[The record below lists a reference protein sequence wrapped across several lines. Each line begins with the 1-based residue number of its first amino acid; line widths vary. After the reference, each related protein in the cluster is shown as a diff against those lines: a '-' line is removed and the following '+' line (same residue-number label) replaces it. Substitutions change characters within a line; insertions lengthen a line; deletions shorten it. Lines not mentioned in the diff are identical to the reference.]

1 MLNCYSKL
9 KNSKLVTENFEMQGY
24 IKTMNLVDA
33 RMNFRIR
40 CSIVNDIKFNQRS
53 NPEYARQLWLCD
65 DCGNVDT
72 QSHIMWCPSYATLR
86 EGLDVDD
93 DKDVV
98 KYFQNVMKIRE
109 AARSEE

>member
-1 MLNCYSKL
+1 MKDKMLNCFSKL
-9 KNSKLVTENFEMQGY
+9 KNSKLVRENFEMQGY

-40 CSIVNDIKFNQRS
+40 CSIVNDIKLNQRS

-72 QSHIMWCPSYATLR
+72 
-86 EGLDVDD
+86 
-93 DKDVV
+93 
-98 KYFQNVMKIRE
+98 
-109 AARSEE
+109 